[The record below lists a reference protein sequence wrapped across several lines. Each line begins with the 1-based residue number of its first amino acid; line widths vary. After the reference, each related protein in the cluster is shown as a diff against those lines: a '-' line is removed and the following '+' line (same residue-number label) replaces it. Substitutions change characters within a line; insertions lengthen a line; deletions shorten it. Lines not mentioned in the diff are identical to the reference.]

1 MNVAGAGRRL
11 VAALRL
17 QGSQGSTRAMSLAM
31 MPRAGLTTS
40 ARLMVPTL
48 VCRTIPFRAFSSSN
62 DKGGSGSGSGE
73 GGGSAGTVKEDKPND
88 DELSDAE
95 VDMPPLIP
103 LVPLRPSRKA
113 RKTKSTMVKGEK
125 EHDKEKEKEKEKAKQ
140 WFNVPVFYNSVR
152 CKEEDVERA
161 LASSMFETWKENMK
175 ANVNIFTTCL
185 KIDSVVYI
193 PQTHQAIKYVKMSA
207 IVYTKE
213 SYEAYLEY
221 PEREKEREQQ
231 RLLHPEEPAK
241 EPVKENEKETKARK
255 EKERNAVLKNI
266 PGICFLRGPRVSVLV
281 VIPTETEEFTV
292 LSVNRRISVAKPAVP
307 ELPSGDI
314 DETGDF
320 VGEVADQLKE
330 ELEIQIKEM
339 DLVDLTQLAFGTRF
353 ILCCVWCGA

>member
-193 PQTHQAIKYVKMSA
+193 PQTHVSDDMQTHHK
-207 IVYTKE
+207 T
-213 SYEAYLEY
+213 
-221 PEREKEREQQ
+221 QQ
-231 RLLHPEEPAK
+231 PQHSHTHTTAPRK
-241 EPVKENEKETKARK
+241 PVTH
-255 EKERNAVLKNI
+255 
-266 PGICFLRGPRVSVLV
+266 
-281 VIPTETEEFTV
+281 
-292 LSVNRRISVAKPAVP
+292 
-307 ELPSGDI
+307 
-314 DETGDF
+314 
-320 VGEVADQLKE
+320 
-330 ELEIQIKEM
+330 
-339 DLVDLTQLAFGTRF
+339 VDLYLASASNQVRENVGH
-353 ILCCVWCGA
+353 CVHKRVI